1 MVSRNV
7 LSHMSSCQVSVSNSA
22 GKTVTL
28 SKAVPGTVRGLTIQ
42 NQLNSSLDKN
52 HAWYENPW
60 VSLAGWVSL
69 SVLLLIGIPT
79 VVIFV
84 CRSKKKSQ
92 HIVINNDVGASGKMR
107 NDEVGLYESMSDI
120 SSQHKP
126 PDRDIESLSVC
137 STTEAHLE
145 TDGPQSS
152 IHVPNNLPN
161 MCHEQPAST
170 NKPNV
175 LDELV
180 TNTPLQPTCS
190 SSLSSLAHSD
200 FGQPSGDQKF
210 QPLNEVVV

>member
-28 SKAVPGTVRGLTIQ
+28 SKAVPGTVRGQ
-42 NQLNSSLDKN
+42 FNSSLDEN
-52 HAWYENPW
+52 PAWYEKPW
-60 VSLAGWVSL
+60 VSWVFASVVTLLFVLIVILALCYVK
-69 SVLLLIGIPT
+69 
-79 VVIFV
+79 
-84 CRSKKKSQ
+84 RKKNTQ
-92 HIVINNDVGASGKMR
+92 NIVINNSVGAPGKMR

-120 SSQHKP
+120 SSEHKP

-152 IHVPNNLPN
+152 IPNNLPN
-161 MCHEQPAST
+161 MCHEQPTST

-200 FGQPSGDQKF
+200 FCQPSGDQKL
-210 QPLNEVVV
+210 QPLHEVMV

>member
-52 HAWYENPW
+52 PAWYENPW

-69 SVLLLIGIPT
+69 SVFLLIGIPT

-92 HIVINNDVGASGKMR
+92 HIVINNSVGASGKMR

-120 SSQHKP
+120 SSEHKP
-126 PDRDIESLSVC
+126 PERDIESLSVC

-152 IHVPNNLPN
+152 IPNNLPN
-161 MCHEQPAST
+161 MCHEQPTST

-210 QPLNEVVV
+210 QPLNEVMV